1 MQITTKIKQIFKIK
15 CRDVIKIIKKKKKKK
30 NTKLNSS
37 ATKKTNT
44 LPRVYEK

>member
-15 CRDVIKIIKKKKKKK
+15 CRDVIQIIKKKKKK